1 MKNDSLNTQI
11 LLCLSR
17 RKTGMSEKTLK
28 AETAIGY
35 DDSTLTT
42 EEWRDAIRFLE
53 DKAMV
58 ESFADLMGDT
68 VWAITDMGLAYLR
81 EKGL

>member
-11 LLCLSR
+11 LLSLSR

-28 AETAIGY
+28 AETLIGY
-35 DDSTLTT
+35 DDATLTT
-42 EEWRDAIRFLE
+42 EEFRDAIRFLE
-53 DKAMV
+53 DKAMI
-58 ESFADLMGDT
+58 EQFSDLMGDT
-68 VWAITDMGLAYLR
+68 LWANTDMGLAYLR

>member
-1 MKNDSLNTQI
+1 MKNQQLYNQI
-11 LLCLSR
+11 LLSLSR